1 MLRSTASMTLMVRE
15 PTMHFAQ
22 DDGDVAN
29 EAFISPRWAAAFAL
43 GVAVLGALARFTP
56 ETSEWGWI
64 ARVGGAS
71 LIVGVAPGAVTL
83 LAWRPRQSFALLE
96 WLGLSIGISCAVVQ
110 LVTIGAVALHQSP
123 GRGIGALGLVVAVHL
138 WMCFRRGDSG
148 PRVRVSRSD
157 VALLLALAALGLF
170 LYAEGSPIVA
180 QQEGRVHISIIQRLS
195 QLATPA
201 IDNVYLSPG
210 VVYTYPF
217 PGTHYAMALMSR
229 VGDIEPAFLYH
240 KLRAFWGLAAVVI
253 LWGSAHAIFE
263 SRRIANATALVAI
276 AFVANGTFAAWSQM
290 APFSHA
296 ADVAM
301 GVLLP
306 ALLLMAFTYF
316 RAVEPREERFF
327 LVGTLGI
334 ALVLVMVHPREI
346 VQFLVYLAAFAITL
360 IAARGPRVLRT
371 RTALLLVLVIS
382 VLAIYQ
388 LWYRLAVPEVG
399 SLVSERRPD
408 LESLFTGSSWAEL
421 FGQPLPML
429 DRYMP
434 AFGLIFRWWMPVIL
448 LGSPVVLYLLRHR
461 PLAWMLASGIAVY
474 MAVIRFPVFA
484 IPYVYATYWEILY
497 APVRKVAVF
506 AHLLAGVSAY
516 ILAARLARHGY
527 TILCIAAL
535 GLAWAAVELFRR
547 LGPATLQ
554 QPDVLFLPVLAGY
567 LLALAGLLLRRG
579 VRPPEWL
586 ERPPRRWGLALALI
600 LGPIAAATWVGES
613 AVAKLPWNNQQPTPA
628 ALLASIGCGD
638 ELDRC
643 APPPSLIQFVR
654 TEISPE
660 AIFAVDYRQVHEPTL
675 FLPQQ
680 VNVWSGASDGLIDP
694 EPIFPVYFKYLE
706 RAHAASL
713 EQPFF
718 NDRDT
723 RSERLAFIRDL
734 AVTHL
739 LITPRVY
746 RMMTEVLAR
755 DRDIFVSRYDDGR
768 WALYEVRR

>member
-1 MLRSTASMTLMVRE
+1 MVDGFYDTRLFAE
-15 PTMHFAQ
+15 RMMHSPHHNE
-22 DDGDVAN
+22 DVAN
-29 EAFISPRWAAAFAL
+29 ETVISPRSAAVCVL

-71 LIVGVAPGAVTL
+71 LIVGVVPGAVTL
-83 LAWRPRQSFALLE
+83 LAWRPRKSFALLE
-96 WLGLSIGISCAVVQ
+96 WLGLSIGLSCALVQ
-110 LVTIGAVALHQSP
+110 LLTIGAVALHQSP
-123 GRGIGALGLVVAVHL
+123 SRAIGVLGVVVAVHL
-138 WMCFRRGDSG
+138 WVSFQRGDSG
-148 PRVRVSRSD
+148 GRVHVSRSD
-157 VALLLALAALGLF
+157 VALLLTLAGLGLF
-170 LYAEGSPIVA
+170 LYAEGSPVVA

-195 QLATPA
+195 QLPTPA
-201 IDNVYLSPG
+201 IDNLYLSPG

-253 LWGSAHAIFE
+253 LWGCAHAIFE
-263 SRRIANATALVAI
+263 SRRIAYATAFVAI
-276 AFVANGTFAAWSQM
+276 VFVANGTFAAWSQM

-306 ALLLMAFTYF
+306 ALLLMAFTYY
-316 RAVEPREERFF
+316 RAAGPREERFF
-327 LVGTLGI
+327 LAATLGI
-334 ALVLVMVHPREI
+334 ALVLIMVHPREI

-360 IAARGPRVLRT
+360 VVARGPRVLRT
-371 RTALLLVLVIS
+371 RTVVLLLLVTS
-382 VLAIYQ
+382 VLVIYQ
-388 LWYRLAVPEVG
+388 LWYRSVVPEVG

-408 LESLFTGSSWAEL
+408 LESLFTESSWAEL

-434 AFGLIFRWWMPVIL
+434 AFGLTFRWWMPVIL
-448 LGSPVVLYLLRHR
+448 LGSPAVLYLLRHR

-474 MAVIRFPVFA
+474 MAVIRFPALA
-484 IPYVYATYWEILY
+484 IPYIYATYWEILY
-497 APVRKVAVF
+497 APVRKLAFF

-516 ILAARLARHGY
+516 MLAARLARHGY
-527 TILCIAAL
+527 AILCIAAL
-535 GLAWAAVELFRR
+535 GVAWAAVELFRR
-547 LGPATLQ
+547 LGPATVQ

-567 LLALAGLLLRRG
+567 VLALAGLSLRRG
-579 VRPPEWL
+579 GPPPEWL
-586 ERPPRRWGLALALI
+586 ERPLRRWGLALALI

-613 AVAKLPWNNQQPTPA
+613 AVAKLPWKNQQPTPA
-628 ALLASIGCGD
+628 ALLGSISCGD

-643 APPPSLIQFVR
+643 APPPSLVQFVR
-654 TEISPE
+654 REIPPE
-660 AIFAVDYRQVHEPTL
+660 AILAVDYRQVHEPTL

-706 RAHAASL
+706 RAQAASL

-723 RSERLAFIRDL
+723 RSERMAFIRDL
-734 AVTHL
+734 AVTHV
-739 LITPRVY
+739 LITPRVH